1 MKKRVFAIVLTVA
14 LSIATVISV
23 FAAPHRVT
31 EADRTVLR
39 SIFDA
44 ELYAS
49 ENPDV
54 VNAYGNDADSLFEH
68 FCASGIYEGRKCSP
82 NLDVFAY
89 ASAYS
94 DLKDAFG
101 DDIVS
106 YYTHYAVYG
115 VNESRVNSTYEA
127 CIRNGIAVQDLYGNS
142 ISIGNTT
149 FGNNSSIE
157 KNSSAS
163 GKSGLMM
170 IILGSSYTS
179 EDSEYNSSHSNS
191 YLSGGGSSEKPT
203 EAPSTAPST
212 APSAEES
219 TSPSASPA
227 TSTTP
232 SAPAE
237 SAPEPSTPAV
247 SAQNIT

>member
-127 CIRNGIAVQDLYGNS
+127 CRQNGIAVQDLYGNS

-203 EAPSTAPST
+203 EAPSTAPSA
-212 APSAEES
+212 APS
-219 TSPSASPA
+219 SAPAATPTPAA
-227 TSTTP
+227 TSTPAESST
-232 SAPAE
+232 SAE
-237 SAPEPSTPAV
+237 SAPAV
-247 SAQNIT
+247 SAAVSPEA